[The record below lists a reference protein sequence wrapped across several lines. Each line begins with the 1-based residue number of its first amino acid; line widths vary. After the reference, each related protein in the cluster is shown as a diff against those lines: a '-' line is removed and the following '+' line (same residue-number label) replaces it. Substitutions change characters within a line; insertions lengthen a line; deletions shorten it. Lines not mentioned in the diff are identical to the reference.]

1 MSVISIPKPLREKL
15 GDEATDAFVEVIRE
29 IELESKKELATKDD
43 IRALKDDI
51 IKIEGEIKLIKWI
64 ISVMLAGVIS
74 LVLKAFFIS

>member
-43 IRALKDDI
+43 IRALKDNI
-51 IKIEGEIKLIKWI
+51 IKIEGEIKLIKWMI
-64 ISVMLAGVIS
+64 GVMLAGVVS